1 MFSIF
6 LLLSCSWFS
15 LGSYSS
21 GPVLLHYRY
30 PYFNLNPR
38 ATTGSPQVAQ
48 DSSPRQ
54 IFSFYVFCSLLAE
67 ENFLLMKNQCS
78 YVSQIIRVL
87 SLSMFPLFAPT
98 MREQVPN
105 LMSNYSDNTSAK
117 KMLVSPFSGSN
128 VHAELLLI
136 ALLYVLL
143 LILSCLKSL

>member
-1 MFSIF
+1 
-6 LLLSCSWFS
+6 
-15 LGSYSS
+15 
-21 GPVLLHYRY
+21 
-30 PYFNLNPR
+30 
-38 ATTGSPQVAQ
+38 
-48 DSSPRQ
+48 
-54 IFSFYVFCSLLAE
+54 
-67 ENFLLMKNQCS
+67 
-78 YVSQIIRVL
+78 
-87 SLSMFPLFAPT
+87 MFPLFAPT